1 MARSEIN
8 ILPTGFENKNY
19 AIIFLLL
26 YLTAMIK
33 KVEVV
38 CAYCNKQF
46 NRSVSKYNQ
55 DVKKDWNQFCSKE
68 CHWLAQNKRKQVV
81 CAWCNTTFIKEEVQI
96 KKTKHNFCSR
106 SCSASYSNRNKT
118 KGNRRSK
125 LEIWLESQ
133 LSLIY
138 PNLEIHY
145 NRKDAINAELDIHIP
160 SIDLA
165 IELNGIF
172 HYEPIYGENKLSQIQ
187 NNDERK
193 FQACLENG
201 IELCIIDTSGFT
213 YFKVDKAQKY
223 LQIVTQVINNKLA
236 HFKI

>member
-1 MARSEIN
+1 
-8 ILPTGFENKNY
+8 
-19 AIIFLLL
+19 
-26 YLTAMIK
+26 MIK

-38 CAYCNKQF
+38 CDYCQKRF
-46 NRSVSKYNQ
+46 TRCVSKYNQ
-55 DVKKDWNQFCSKE
+55 DVKKGWRQFCSNE

-81 CAWCNTTFIKEEVQI
+81 CAWCNTTFIKEEAQI
-96 KKTKHNFCSR
+96 RQTKNNFCSR

-133 LSLIY
+133 LSIIY
-138 PNLEIHY
+138 PHLEIHY
-145 NRKDAINAELDIHIP
+145 NRKNAINAELDIYIP
-160 SIDLA
+160 SIGLA

-172 HYEPIYGENKLSQIQ
+172 HYEAIYGEEKLSQIQ

-201 IELCIIDTSGFT
+201 IELCIIDTSWFT
-213 YFKVDKAQKY
+213 YFKVDKARKY
-223 LQIVTQVINNKLA
+223 LQIVTQVIDNKLA
-236 HFKI
+236 YLEI

>member
-1 MARSEIN
+1 MNR
-8 ILPTGFENKNY
+8 
-19 AIIFLLL
+19 
-26 YLTAMIK
+26 

-38 CAYCNKQF
+38 CDYCHKQF
-46 NRSVSKYNQ
+46 MRSISKYNQ
-55 DVKKDWNQFCSKE
+55 DVKKGWRQFCSKE
-68 CHWLAQNKRKQVV
+68 CHWLGQNKRKQVI
-81 CAWCNTTFIKEEVQI
+81 CAYCGNSFIKEEVQI
-96 KKTKHNFCSR
+96 KKTKNNFCSR

-133 LSLIY
+133 LSLFY
-138 PNLEIHY
+138 PALEIHY
-145 NRKDAINAELDIHIP
+145 NRKDTINAELDIYIP
-160 SIDLA
+160 ALNLA

-193 FQACLENG
+193 FKACLEKG
-201 IELCIIDTSGFT
+201 IELCIIDTSFFT

-223 LQIVTQVINNKLA
+223 LQIVTQIIDNKLA
-236 HFKI
+236 RLKI